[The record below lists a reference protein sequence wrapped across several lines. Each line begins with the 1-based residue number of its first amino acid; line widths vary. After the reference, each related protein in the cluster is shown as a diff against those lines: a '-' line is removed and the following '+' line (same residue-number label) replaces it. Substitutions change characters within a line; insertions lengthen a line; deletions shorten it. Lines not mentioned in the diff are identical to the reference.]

1 MVIYQ
6 ENTFANNKIKYPEA
20 EVCNVSI
27 IFFHAAKILLTVIR
41 NYKCKSK
48 GEEHP
53 GGHGCEIKKAIY
65 PDSLARVV
73 CLYFMLLSS
82 FGWSFKIGL
91 IILLG

>member
-48 GEEHP
+48 GEEH
-53 GGHGCEIKKAIY
+53 
-65 PDSLARVV
+65 LAARDAE
-73 CLYFMLLSS
+73 
-82 FGWSFKIGL
+82 
-91 IILLG
+91 